1 MANKSAFLMDASAFI
16 KGLHEVCEKAIPAK
30 AKKGLWDAGN
40 QIHNDCD
47 TIEPKSPHDE
57 GTLRGAWESVAVV
70 DGSHFILEVGHNEP
84 YAVYLHEMVTVG
96 ETPDTWS
103 EPGSGPKWL
112 EDKVV
117 RFWKKYLEIIAEN
130 CRI

>member
-1 MANKSAFLMDASAFI
+1 MNKYNAFLLDASAFI
-16 KGLHEVCEKAIPAK
+16 KGLHEICEKAIPAK
-30 AKKGLWDAGN
+30 AKKGMYEAGVA
-40 QIHNDCD
+40 IHNHCD

-57 GTLRGAWESVAVV
+57 GTLRGAWEAVPIV
-70 DGSHFILEVGHNEP
+70 ENGQFVLVVGHNVP
-84 YAVYLHEMVTVG
+84 YAAYLHEMVTAG
-96 ETPDTWS
+96 PTPDTWS

-117 RFWKKYLEIIAEN
+117 RFYKAYLEIIAEN